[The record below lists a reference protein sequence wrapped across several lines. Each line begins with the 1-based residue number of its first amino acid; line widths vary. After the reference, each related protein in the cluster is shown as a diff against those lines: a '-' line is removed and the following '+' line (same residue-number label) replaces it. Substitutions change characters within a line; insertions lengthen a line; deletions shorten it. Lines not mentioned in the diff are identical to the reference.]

1 MQQQDTWGLTSVVVL
16 LCAMTLTGVAGV
28 GLGLSWRF
36 GTIQPSLLGLCFML
50 VTGLI
55 AAVLFYN
62 RTHDTPARERS
73 AQAD

>member
-1 MQQQDTWGLTSVVVL
+1 MQQQDTWSRTSVVVL

-36 GTIQPSLLGLCFML
+36 GAIQPNLLGLCFVL

-55 AAVLFYN
+55 ASVLFYN
-62 RTHDTPARERS
+62 RTHGTPARTEHG
-73 AQAD
+73 A